1 MKTIT
6 AWKMP
11 EHYLAYT
18 EFQLKDDTDLSHI
31 QIKKC
36 ETVLVIHGVVY
47 CVVKN
52 TIGLKDL
59 ETRKYQSVDYKWETI
74 EEVDDLSSSNFTFR
88 KWNTWSE
95 VRIVNDTIYFS
106 Y

>member
-1 MKTIT
+1 MRTIT

-18 EFQLKDDTDLSHI
+18 EFQLKEDTDLSHI

-36 ETVLVIHGVVY
+36 EAVLVIHGVVY

-59 ETRKYQSVDYKWETI
+59 ETRKYQSVNYKWETI
-74 EEVDDLSSSNFTFR
+74 EEENDMFSSDFTFR

-95 VRIVNDTIYFS
+95 VKVISNIIYLS